1 MTESQKLTDAELA
14 SVTQLREQ
22 IVGVISTVGQLKL
35 THDLILDDLKTT
47 ADKLTEQ
54 TTLYKELLDTE
65 KQLINTLLEK
75 YGIGSLDI
83 DTGMFTLRNK

>member
-1 MTESQKLTDAELA
+1 MSDPQKLTAEELL

-35 THDLILDDLKTT
+35 THDLISDDLQATT
-47 ADKLTEQ
+47 DKLAQ
-54 TTLYKELLDTE
+54 QSSVYKELLNTE
-65 KQLINTLLEK
+65 KQLMNSLLEK

-83 DTGMFTLRNK
+83 DTGIFTPEK

>member
-1 MTESQKLTDAELA
+1 MTESQKLTEAELA

-83 DTGMFTLRNK
+83 DTGMFKTEK

>member
-1 MTESQKLTDAELA
+1 MTESQKLTEAELA

-83 DTGMFTLRNK
+83 DTGMFTPEK

>member
-83 DTGMFTLRNK
+83 DTGMFTPEK